1 VTHRPRVAEHVRDR
15 RRAWA
20 EEPFRRHVANLSV
33 ARAISVTGTRAAS
46 IAWVAVIFTRSG
58 GSGAWVAALVLT
70 QFATS
75 VLVAPWAGALGDR
88 FDRRL
93 VMIASDLASAA
104 VFVAVALDHSA
115 LGLIALAALASVV
128 SAPFGPASSAL
139 LVTLVPEAERT
150 RATAARASGV
160 AVGTVLGGALGGVVV
175 AAFGGATAFLLNA
188 ASFLASALF
197 AVAIHGRFRAEPSSD
212 PAHAGIWAG
221 VRFVARHDAL
231 RLVLAANGA
240 ALLGYGMINVGE
252 FPLFAHL
259 GSGALGFGIATAGY
273 GIGNFVGTRFGRRAE
288 GAFRE
293 KQALFFGWLVGG
305 VSIVLCAVSP
315 SSASVVVLFSIAGI
329 GDAAALL
336 AGTLLTQRHAPD
348 AVRARVFGAAG
359 SVNTAS
365 MSIAMFV
372 AGFLIGP
379 LGPIALCVV
388 CGAITLTALV
398 PATLLP
404 PRGGVPWRPEPE
416 RTAPDP
422 ADSQRRARALV
433 PARVTS
439 QVVSAA
445 AGIGRAR

>member
-1 VTHRPRVAEHVRDR
+1 MRIATRWTAR
-15 RRAWA
+15 RQLWA
-20 EEPFRRHVANLSV
+20 DEPFRRHVANLSL
-33 ARAISVTGTRAAS
+33 ARAISVTGSRAAS

-75 VLVAPWAGALGDR
+75 VLVAPWAGAIGDR
-88 FDRRL
+88 FDRRTI
-93 VMIASDLASAA
+93 MIVSDLSSAGA
-104 VFVAVALDHSA
+104 FVAVAFTHSA
-115 LGLIALAALASVV
+115 SALIALAAVSSVA
-128 SAPFGPASSAL
+128 SAPFGPASSAF
-139 LVTLVPEAERT
+139 LVMLVPEAERT

-175 AAFGGATAFLLNA
+175 AGFGGTTAFLLNA
-188 ASFLASALF
+188 ASFVISALF
-197 AVAIHGRFRAEPSSD
+197 VLTIRGRYRAEPSSD

-259 GSGALGFGIATAGY
+259 GSGALGFGLATAGY
-273 GIGNFVGTRFGRRAE
+273 GIGNFVGARFGRRAE

-305 VSIVLCAVSP
+305 FAIVACAISP
-315 SSASVVVLFSIAGI
+315 STIFVIVLFSLAGV
-329 GDAAALL
+329 GDSAALL
-336 AGTLLTQRHAPD
+336 AGTLLTQRHTPD
-348 AVRARVFGAAG
+348 PVRARVFAAAG
-359 SVNTAS
+359 SVNTGA
-365 MSIAMFV
+365 MSVAMFV

-379 LGPIALCVV
+379 LGPVALCVV
-388 CGAITLTALV
+388 CGFVTLSALV

-404 PRGGVPWRPEPE
+404 PRGRVPWKPEVERAQGQERRP
-416 RTAPDP
+416 RWLFAT
-422 ADSQRRARALV
+422 
-433 PARVTS
+433 
-439 QVVSAA
+439 
-445 AGIGRAR
+445 